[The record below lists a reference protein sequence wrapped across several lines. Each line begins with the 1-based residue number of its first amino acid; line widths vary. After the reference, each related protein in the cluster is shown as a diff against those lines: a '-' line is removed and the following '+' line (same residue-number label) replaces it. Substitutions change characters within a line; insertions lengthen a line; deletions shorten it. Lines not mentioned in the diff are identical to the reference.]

1 MIRKVRVQI
10 LPLLYVRVSA
20 GFRGIGVIIIRV
32 YGADMKV
39 VFSIIRG
46 CIRCFIFMGRFS
58 AYYSLGNIN
67 NVRHGFASYGGL

>member
-1 MIRKVRVQI
+1 MVGPRTHDPESAGSNPA
-10 LPLLYVRVSA
+10 LASA

-58 AYYSLGNIN
+58 ADSYSDMYLLCS
-67 NVRHGFASYGGL
+67 V